1 MLRGV
6 HAGRQGLVVT
16 STVAAGRSMLVRRG
30 LRLELLTVA
39 WNVFEAGIAIT
50 AAVAAG
56 SVALL
61 GFGVDSL
68 IETASGGILIWRL
81 KAEARMVDA
90 QAVESLDRRAHK
102 LVAVSLL
109 LLAVY
114 IAVDAARSLW
124 LRERPEPSLVGI
136 ALTTA
141 SLAVMMWLA
150 RAKRRAAR
158 ALESRALEADA
169 FQTTAC
175 WWLSVTTLVGIGLN
189 AAFGWWWADP
199 AAALGMTLF
208 LVREAREAWNG
219 EECCEPGGACD
230 VE

>member
-1 MLRGV
+1 MSAPL
-6 HAGRQGLVVT
+6 
-16 STVAAGRSMLVRRG
+16 AADRSLLVRRG

-39 WNVFEAGIAIT
+39 WNVFEAAVAIT

-81 KAEARMVDA
+81 KAEARMVDDE
-90 QAVESLDRRAHK
+90 AVEALDRRAHK
-102 LVAVSLL
+102 LVALSLL

-124 LRERPEPSLVGI
+124 LRERPEPSLAGI
-136 ALTTA
+136 ALTAA

-175 WWLSVTTLVGIGLN
+175 WWLSVTTLAGVGLN

-208 LVREAREAWNG
+208 LVREAREAWSG
-219 EECCEPGGACD
+219 EECYESSGACD